1 MLKNIIN
8 MTKKDKINIKLF
20 EIETELINNLEDTL
34 KYCVTQLEMIK
45 QFPKQFKNKQK
56 LLKQEIDKTHQNI
69 KTSNREISIILEQ
82 ISIEGLDEIIKKSKV
97 ENINNLLDF
106 RNKKSQ

>member
-1 MLKNIIN
+1 LKNTIN
-8 MTKKDKINIKLF
+8 MTIEDEINIRLF

-34 KYCVTQLEMIK
+34 IYCDAQLEMIK